1 MTSRG
6 ACLVAWVVEVCTI
19 DVCYALKGDIL
30 RHDFCVR

>member
-19 DVCYALKGDIL
+19 DV
-30 RHDFCVR
+30 FCVG